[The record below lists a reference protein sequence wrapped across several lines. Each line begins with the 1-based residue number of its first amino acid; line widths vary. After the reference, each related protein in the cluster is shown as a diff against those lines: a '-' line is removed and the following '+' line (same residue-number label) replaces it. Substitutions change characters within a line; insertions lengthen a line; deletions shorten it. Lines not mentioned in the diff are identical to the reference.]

1 MQQKEKRSST
11 GKIGCGSKKKRK
23 IPTIAQGRLKADIE
37 RTQGEIDY
45 ALMYPHHDKA
55 QQERIVNR
63 RKRHLKKLKEKMKQ

>member
-1 MQQKEKRSST
+1 MKKQSSN

-23 IPTIAQGRLKADIE
+23 IPAIAQGRLRADIE

-55 QQERIVNR
+55 QQKRIVNR
-63 RKRHLKKLKEKMKQ
+63 RKRHLKKLKEKLKNE